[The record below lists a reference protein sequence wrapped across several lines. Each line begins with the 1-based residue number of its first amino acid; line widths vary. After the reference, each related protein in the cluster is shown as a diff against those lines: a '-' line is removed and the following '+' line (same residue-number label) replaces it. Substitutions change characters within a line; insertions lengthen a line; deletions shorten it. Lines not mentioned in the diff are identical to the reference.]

1 MNTISST
8 ARRARCDRWLPL
20 ISTAFLCLAVL
31 ATGCGNS
38 DRPKSVKTFALAIS
52 VSTGE
57 RPVAGTSIFV
67 RGHERGVSGTDGKV
81 RLIIGGREGEQLDLD
96 IRCPQG
102 FELVGSYSTLL
113 EHPWSL
119 SGDPIDSSPEDMIP
133 IDVVCS
139 PIHRYG
145 VLVVHAHGRSG
156 VPVVVDGVAQSVT
169 NQDGVAHI
177 HLERAANTRI
187 GVVLDTSSMSDL
199 RPQNPSRAYVMGL
212 EDSIFV
218 FEQTF
223 QQPIRLPRR
232 APRRR
237 RSASSR

>member
-1 MNTISST
+1 MNTIPLT
-8 ARRARCDRWLPL
+8 ARRARCDRRLPL
-20 ISTAFLCLAVL
+20 ILTAFLCLAVL
-31 ATGCGNS
+31 TTGCGNS

-52 VSTGE
+52 VSTGSMSTGE

-102 FELVGSYSTLL
+102 FELVGRYSTLL

-139 PIHRYG
+139 PVQRYG

-169 NQDGVAHI
+169 NQDGV
-177 HLERAANTRI
+177 
-187 GVVLDTSSMSDL
+187 
-199 RPQNPSRAYVMGL
+199 
-212 EDSIFV
+212 
-218 FEQTF
+218 
-223 QQPIRLPRR
+223 
-232 APRRR
+232 
-237 RSASSR
+237 